1 MDDLKQELKS
11 IMIFLVDELESRGLE
26 LNEDECTLHDAADYI
41 RICRMHDKY
50 SKEQWVDDTLKNYPE
65 CFKK

>member
-26 LNEDECTLHDAADYI
+26 LNEDECTLHDVADYI

-50 SKEQWVDDTLKNYPE
+50 SEEQWVDDTLKNYPE